1 MKHGDTECPCE
12 QLSTFLT
19 PPVPQRCSMIH
30 WMDLT
35 QKHACINDHTLPH
48 HHHFVVTLKWQNH
61 APPRIKWGISP
72 KIVDATASSRQH
84 NWPTTSQLAHIQR
97 DSSNSLIVR
106 VCIRLIFAS
115 FWGMKKRPTAIIR
128 GGCIIN
134 HASNAR
140 RCQYNPRF
148 YTQWANVSCRGAYWV
163 HILIHLRW
171 QMPRIRHILVH
182 SLKTKRRN
190 RHR

>member
-1 MKHGDTECPCE
+1 MKHGNTECPCE

-19 PPVPQRCSMIH
+19 PPVPQLCSMIH

-97 DSSNSLIVR
+97 DWPNSLIVLC
-106 VCIRLIFAS
+106 VVHLIFAS
-115 FWGMKKRPTAIIR
+115 FWGMKKTTDRYHT
-128 GGCIIN
+128 GGCIFN
-134 HASNAR
+134 HASDAR
-140 RCQYNPRF
+140 RCQYNPWF
-148 YTQWANVSCRGAYWV
+148 YTKWANVSCEGASIPLVY
-163 HILIHLRW
+163 IN
-171 QMPRIRHILVH
+171 IR
-182 SLKTKRRN
+182 T
-190 RHR
+190 